1 MIFPRLEKTFLGLFQ
16 KVARTGN
23 KWEISRVREKAVE
36 CRNDNVIILTS
47 AMGYISKL

>member
-23 KWEISRVREKAVE
+23 KWEISHVREKAVE